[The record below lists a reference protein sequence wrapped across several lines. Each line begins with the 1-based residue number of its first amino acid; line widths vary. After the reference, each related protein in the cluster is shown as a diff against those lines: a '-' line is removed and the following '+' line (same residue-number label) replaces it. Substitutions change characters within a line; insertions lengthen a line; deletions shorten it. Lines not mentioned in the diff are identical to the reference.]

1 MNVILA
7 DVLGYCMGVRRA
19 VDSAIETLKNNQ
31 NNKVYS
37 LGPLIHNQVAL
48 DKLSSMGL
56 KVLREPNIDLLDE
69 RSVVIIRAHGVPP
82 QVIEKLTEKNSF
94 VVNATCPRV
103 LASQNNA
110 KRYSSMNYTVILAGD
125 KNHGEVVGIAGYAGK
140 KFILV
145 ENKEDAEKLPSFND
159 DENAVL
165 LCQTTFSMEEFK
177 QIADV
182 LSEKIRNLKVLNTI
196 CSATKERQ
204 EAVMSFC

>member
-69 RSVVIIRAHGVPP
+69 R
-82 QVIEKLTEKNSF
+82 
-94 VVNATCPRV
+94 TCPRV
-103 LASQNNA
+103 LDSQNNA

-140 KFILV
+140 KVILV
-145 ENKEDAEKLPSFND
+145 ENKKDAEKLPSFND

-177 QIADV
+177 QIAARSLTASETTLYSSSLGAIVKTILGELPKRNSEAFDV
-182 LSEKIRNLKVLNTI
+182 VP
-196 CSATKERQ
+196 KEFQ
-204 EAVMSFC
+204 KYEM